1 MSEATW
7 LALTVVLTLL
17 GATWTIASWR
27 RRGAG
32 SATRAAGFTAL
43 VPAAYLTGTLE
54 LLGDIAVD
62 VGDWARGLA
71 FSPVVWA
78 GVVLAGLGAVL
89 IVLSGFVKDRGGEA
103 PRRRSVEPGSAD
115 VAGAPG
121 AAAPQELPGQK
132 RTSQQGRPAIDDDL
146 ADIEEILRRR
156 GIS

>member
-7 LALTVVLTLL
+7 LALTVVLTVV
-17 GATWTIASWR
+17 GVVWTVAAQR
-27 RRGAG
+27 RRGLG

-54 LLGDIAVD
+54 LFGDIAVD

-78 GVVLAGLGAVL
+78 GVILAGLGAAL
-89 IVLSGFVKDRGGEA
+89 IVLSGFVKDRDGEK
-103 PRRRSVEPGSAD
+103 PRRRSREVEAEPRPS
-115 VAGAPG
+115 
-121 AAAPQELPGQK
+121 LPGQAGTG
-132 RTSQQGRPAIDDDL
+132 RTTQSGKPAIDDDL